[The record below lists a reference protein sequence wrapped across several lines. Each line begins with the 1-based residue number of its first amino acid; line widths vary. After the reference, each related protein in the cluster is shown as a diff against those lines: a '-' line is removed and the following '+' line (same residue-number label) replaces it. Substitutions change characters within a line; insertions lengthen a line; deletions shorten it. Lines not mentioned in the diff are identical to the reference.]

1 MTVPAISVPARWWLL
16 AVLLVS
22 TGLHVWLAAGGGQG
36 YWPDENRYQ
45 VSRQVVAAAGEGH
58 WRDAAGHLLGAAGHV
73 FFRFIGLV
81 PAALER
87 LLFPAEAVPPGF
99 AAGFFGLFAVGAI
112 ALVWLIAREETKDE
126 PTASWCAFFYAGCVT
141 GFFFTRHYFP
151 YDPAVCILLLG
162 WWLGLRSRSPFQHWR
177 TGVVVGLGYL
187 TYNAYWNL
195 GAVILVFHVLRRREG
210 SSPVA
215 RGLWAALGLVT
226 PILVLFAAAHG
237 LGHDLLASEREF
249 SKTVTQGGF
258 GQGWRYIPT
267 YFATAEGAYG
277 GLLAL
282 LAGAGIIAG
291 IRQGSA
297 RLVWLWPSMG
307 GVLALG
313 MVFFSDLVPRF
324 ALSGRMIKP
333 LAVFLAL
340 SAGLAA
346 GRFRLH
352 QYRGPALGLGLL
364 AAGLAAWNFRTPLT
378 LTFPGE
384 FRIAA
389 QAVIATERARDPDAP
404 LQMYYADFMHLARF
418 IQHYPPHVVLLQRLH
433 PLQYRPYQFEG
444 FDAPTRRGF
453 QTHDFSMRLV
463 RLTGP
468 TGWQADT
475 AMVGADLHP
484 YAGALE
490 IELDLPFPRPA
501 GHQEPL
507 VVAGSPGQ
515 ADLLS
520 IRYLDA
526 EQVELLVDHWGWGAV
541 RSAPFRVPAADR
553 QPHRVVVSSGSLL
566 PPASHPVIQA
576 DPELLAL
583 RGEVVVRW
591 NDREVMR
598 EALPLYSSRASA
610 VTVGA
615 NLVGGTSAELDFT
628 GRIHRVRQIDPR
640 LVLRRSWEQGGAG
653 LALGSAPIRARFD
666 WDEDAAGKLPAEATV
681 FAARDETQNTRLT
694 LRAQGTGIV
703 FSLWRQDARVA
714 ESLPQPLATGSHQL
728 EIWSRSLVPPGEP
741 AADPTLQAWLQENF
755 LLKLDGRPIL
765 QHHQPVSSSPGRGE
779 PGSTRY
785 NLLGRSWP
793 LDAPGQTVPFPGR
806 FTRVEPVPL
815 TGPVLLQALSGDRL
829 RDAPFDAGAPGPLRL
844 RLRFPPNR
852 AGGREPLFASGPT
865 GAADVLFVVYEP
877 DGRIRIGHD
886 HWGWALLLSE
896 PIALDPTAEH
906 VLDISIGSLYPAD
919 DAAWR
924 PSPVAAGSRVGRLYV
939 AVNGEPVLDTEREC
953 YLAPLSSVV
962 FGRNLPGS
970 STCGPEFTGELLE
983 ISRLDPAITRLPA
996 ARSDPPRQ

>member
-1 MTVPAISVPARWWLL
+1 MTAPNPSRPARQWLV
-16 AVLLVS
+16 AILLVS
-22 TGLHVWLAAGGGQG
+22 VGLRVWLAAGGGQG
-36 YWPDENRYQ
+36 YWPDENRYHI
-45 VSRQVVAAAGEGH
+45 SRLVVAAATEGH
-58 WRDAAGHLLGAAGHV
+58 WREATGHLLGAADHI

-81 PAALER
+81 PATLER
-87 LLFPAEAVPPGF
+87 LLFPANAVPTGF

-151 YDPAVCILLLG
+151 YDPAICVLLLG

-195 GAVILVFHVLRRREG
+195 GAVILIFHVLRPRPD

-215 RGLWAALGLVT
+215 RGLWAALGLAT
-226 PILVLFAAAHG
+226 PIIMIFAVAHG
-237 LGHDLLASEREF
+237 LGHDLLASAREF

-258 GQGWRYIPT
+258 GQGWRFIPT
-267 YFATAEGAYG
+267 YFATAEGVYG

-282 LAGAGIIAG
+282 LAGAGLVAG
-291 IRQGSA
+291 IRQGA
-297 RLVWLWPSMG
+297 TRLACLWPAMAG
-307 GVLALG
+307 ALALEL
-313 MVFFSDLVPRF
+313 VFFSDIVPRF

-352 QYRGPALGLGLL
+352 QFRAPALGLGLL

-378 LTFPGE
+378 LTFPQD

-389 QAVIATERARDPDAP
+389 QTVIAAERARDPDAP

-418 IQHYPPHVVLLQRLH
+418 IRHYPPHTVLLQRMH

-444 FDAPTRRGF
+444 FDAPTRQGF
-453 QTHDFSMRLV
+453 QTNDFSMRLV
-463 RLTGP
+463 RITAP
-468 TGWQADT
+468 SGWQADT
-475 AMVGADLHP
+475 TMVGADLHP

-507 VVAGSPGQ
+507 VVAGVPGQ

-541 RSAPFRVPAADR
+541 RSAPFRVGAADR
-553 QPHRVVVSSGSLL
+553 QPQRVLVSSGSLL
-566 PPASHPVIQA
+566 PPSSHPVLRT
-576 DPELLAL
+576 DPELRSL

-598 EALPLYSSRASA
+598 EALPLYSAQASA
-610 VTVGA
+610 VTVA
-615 NLVGGTSAELDFT
+615 ENFVGGTTAEIDFT

-640 LVLRRSWEQGGAG
+640 LVLHRSWDQGGAG
-653 LALGSAPIRARFD
+653 PARVSAPIRAQFD
-666 WDEDAAGKLPAEATV
+666 WDEGTTQRLSAEATV
-681 FAARDETQNTRLT
+681 FAAQDETENIRLT
-694 LRAQGTGIV
+694 LRAQGAETV
-703 FSLWRQDARVA
+703 FSLWRQGARVA
-714 ESLPQPLATGSHQL
+714 ESRPQPLATGSHQL

-765 QHHQPVSSSPGRGE
+765 QHRQPVPSSPGRGE

-785 NLLGRSWP
+785 HLLGRSWP
-793 LDAPGQTVPFPGR
+793 LDVPGQAVPFPAR

-829 RDAPFDAGAPGPLRL
+829 RGAPFDAGATGPLRL
-844 RLRFPPNR
+844 RLRLPSDR
-852 AGGREPLFASGPT
+852 SGGREPLFASGPT

-896 PIALDPTAEH
+896 PIALDPAAEH
-906 VLDISIGSLYPAD
+906 LIDISIGSLYPAD

-939 AVNGEPVLDTEREC
+939 AVNGEPVLDAEREC

-962 FGRNLPGS
+962 LGKNLPGS

-983 ISRLDPAITRLPA
+983 ISRLDPAAARLPA
-996 ARSDPPRQ
+996 ARTDLLRQ